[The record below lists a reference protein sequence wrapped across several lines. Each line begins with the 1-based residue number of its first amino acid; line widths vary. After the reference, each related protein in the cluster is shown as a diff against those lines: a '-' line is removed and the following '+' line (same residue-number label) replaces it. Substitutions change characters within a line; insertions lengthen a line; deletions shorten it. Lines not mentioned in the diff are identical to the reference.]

1 VRPGNGENRSR
12 DKHLAIDKKAIRRA
26 RPAEGRE
33 YYPQVPLAA
42 TENPCLLRRLP
53 AQVAADVP
61 RLERLFAAE
70 LRFGHP
76 NGAVDDKASLLGRVA
91 SGALRY
97 ERLAVRDLS
106 VQPAGGAALVRGTA
120 DVRAV
125 GPSGPVDATLTYLAV
140 WTRRDG
146 RWELLAYQSARATP

>member
-42 TENPCLLRRLP
+42 TENPCPLRRLP
-53 AQVAADVP
+53 ALARPGAGLHDGDAMGDPSMP
-61 RLERLFAAE
+61 RRRTTRPGAFA
-70 LRFGHP
+70 L
-76 NGAVDDKASLLGRVA
+76 
-91 SGALRY
+91 
-97 ERLAVRDLS
+97 
-106 VQPAGGAALVRGTA
+106 
-120 DVRAV
+120 
-125 GPSGPVDATLTYLAV
+125 DATITYLAV